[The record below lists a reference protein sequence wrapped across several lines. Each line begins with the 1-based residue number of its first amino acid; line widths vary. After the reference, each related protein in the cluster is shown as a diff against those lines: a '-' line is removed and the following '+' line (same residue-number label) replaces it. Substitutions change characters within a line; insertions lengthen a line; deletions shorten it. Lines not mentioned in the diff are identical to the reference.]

1 MNFPTC
7 SDLALPEHWTI
18 FLYFPTCWDCPCQHY
33 PNSGKILCTFLPVWI
48 FPVRITQTMTTSV
61 NFPTSSEFAMS
72 ELPKPWKVKT
82 SLYFP
87 TSSEFAMSA
96 LPKPWKLLF
105 TFPPLRIFPCHH
117 YSKPWKLSCTFP
129 PLRNFPCQHYLN
141 PGNFLVLSHL
151 LGILPVRISCARE
164 TFLYFPTS

>member
-33 PNSGKILCTFLPVWI
+33 PNSGKILCTFPPVWI
-48 FPVRITQTMTTSV
+48 FPVSITQTLRLSCTLPPVWIFPVSITQTMTTSV

-72 ELPKPWKVKT
+72 
-82 SLYFP
+82 
-87 TSSEFAMSA
+87 A
-96 LPKPWKLLF
+96 LPKPWKL
-105 TFPPLRIFPCHH
+105 P
-117 YSKPWKLSCTFP
+117 CTFSP
-129 PLRNFPCQHYLN
+129 PRNLPCQHYPNHDSFCLLSHLLGFFPVIITRN
-141 PGNFLVLSHL
+141 PENFLVLSHL
-151 LGILPVRISCARE
+151 LGIVPVSITWTLE